1 MTRTKDPAA
10 STTRAAAP
18 ASDRVTAAVMDVAA
32 LVTVG
37 YWVDYFTKGR
47 VRSSDDPAYVAFENA
62 FPLADGYLALCLAAG
77 ARALRRQRPSA
88 VAWGIAAGSAMV
100 YLAAMDTL
108 YNLEN
113 GKYAERTPEMA
124 TEAGINAATWVLG
137 PYLMR
142 RAWRSRTRL
151 APQ

>member
-1 MTRTKDPAA
+1 MTHTMDRADGGA
-10 STTRAAAP
+10 RAAAP
-18 ASDRVTAAVMDVAA
+18 ASDRLLAGIMDLAAA
-32 LVTVG
+32 VTVG
-37 YWVDYFTKGR
+37 YWADYFTKGR

-113 GKYAERTPEMA
+113 GKYTDRSPEMA
-124 TEAGINAATWVLG
+124 VEALINAVTWTLG
-137 PYLMR
+137 PLLIR
-142 RAWRSRTRL
+142 RSWRSRTRL
-151 APQ
+151 APP

>member
-1 MTRTKDPAA
+1 MTHTMDRAA
-10 STTRAAAP
+10 AGARAAAP
-18 ASDRVTAAVMDVAA
+18 ASDRLTAAVMDLAA

-37 YWVDYFTKGR
+37 YWADYFTKGR

-77 ARALRRQRPSA
+77 ARALRRQRASA

-113 GKYAERTPEMA
+113 GKYTDRSPEMVV
-124 TEAGINAATWVLG
+124 EAVINAATWTLG
-137 PYLMR
+137 PLLIR
-142 RAWRSRTRL
+142 RSWRSRTRL
-151 APQ
+151 APG

>member
-1 MTRTKDPAA
+1 MERAA
-10 STTRAAAP
+10 AGTRAAAP
-18 ASDRVTAAVMDVAA
+18 ASDRLTAAVMDLAA

-37 YWVDYFTKGR
+37 YWADYFTKGR
-47 VRSSDDPAYVAFENA
+47 VRSSDDPAYIAFENA

-113 GKYAERTPEMA
+113 GTYTDRSPEMA
-124 TEAGINAATWVLG
+124 LETAINAATWTLG
-137 PYLMR
+137 PWLIR
-142 RAWRSRTRL
+142 RSWRSRTRL
-151 APQ
+151 APP

>member
-1 MTRTKDPAA
+1 MTRTKDSAA

-18 ASDRVTAAVMDVAA
+18 ASDRATAAVMDVAA

-124 TEAGINAATWVLG
+124 VEAGINAATWVLG

-151 APQ
+151 AP